1 VAKKPV
7 MEPIAVDDYVEFHDE
22 EFYANKIVDGEDMR
36 VLAFAFKAGQEMEV
50 VRVRPSVMLYA
61 FRGEGFFTVGKRE
74 FPVRPG
80 QFVVVAPDEPHGVRA
95 GRREEFVALVVI
107 APSPTGMLE

>member
-1 VAKKPV
+1 
-7 MEPIAVDDYVEFHDE
+7 MEPIAFDNYIEFRDE

-36 VLAFAFKAGQEMEV
+36 VLAFAFKPGQEMDA
-50 VRVRPSVMLYA
+50 VRVKPSVLLYA
-61 FRGEGFFTVGKRE
+61 YRGEGFFTVGKRE

-80 QFVVVAPDEPHGVRA
+80 QFVVVAPDEAHGVRA